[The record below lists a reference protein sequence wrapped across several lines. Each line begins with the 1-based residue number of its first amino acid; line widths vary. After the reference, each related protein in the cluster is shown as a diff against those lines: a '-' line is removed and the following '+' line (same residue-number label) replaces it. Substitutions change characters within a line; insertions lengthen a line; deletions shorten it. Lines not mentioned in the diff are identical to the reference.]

1 MSDSYRIR
9 TQVGVDKSVRVQLDQ
24 DFESL
29 EILSLKI
36 LQSDIYTRQCSDYGV
51 VVGRVTVNN
60 GLGIPN
66 ARISVFIPL
75 SDDDSNNPIISSLY
89 PYKSLNELN
98 DDGFRYNL
106 LPYEK
111 QHGGHNPTG
120 TFFNREDVLINPSF
134 IEVYD
139 KYYRYTCQT
148 NESGDYMIFGVPI
161 GTQTIHVDIDLS
173 DIGEFSLSPQD
184 LVRLGFANEN
194 QLNGTEFKSSF
205 NFADLPQIVTINRTL
220 EVEPFWGQPEICNLG
235 ITRTD
240 FDLQQELGLKIEPTA
255 IFMGSIISNVD
266 EAILKQ
272 NCNVKPK
279 LGEKCSLIAGPGQ
292 ILAIRQTI
300 FSDNLGRPILEEY
313 KLEQGGK
320 CIDENGTWLIDV
332 PMNLEYVTTNEYG
345 ERVISLD
352 PKTGVPTKAKYRF
365 KIKWDQPSS
374 FDYIVRRGN
383 FLAPNIKEW
392 GWIDPDNDPSYL
404 DTYDDTL
411 CKQPNLNDYNDS
423 NYRQVKASYAFSL
436 NWDDYAELDTFG
448 NVTSTGQLM
457 IDDAISCRDRFY
469 YMTYNKVYS
478 VSQLLTEYRSQKG
491 NRKYIGIKNITNED
505 CNGTA
510 NKFPSNDGQKEPSFL
525 YTILN
530 FLLSLLLVNLIAIV
544 FVIHILIAIVCL
556 LSYIVWF
563 IKLIVCSLYDFF
575 NWLTNL
581 EIAGFTP
588 FDGGFIGGIAFLLEQ
603 GCNALTSAYEFLDDT
618 CKGFTLNLPMYT
630 YPDCEFCDCSPA
642 EIGGEVSP
650 SDVGGGGISTFNENN
665 GNMFTFLSQI
675 NLPGS
680 YTCGNTSLNN
690 LISGFENRV
699 PSLQGGPSSYYFTSS
714 LHFSERLNLYNTKAK
729 YFNESTENP
738 GGGWNRVKVSFNVN
752 MNDPETQW
760 HLDNIVVLMINPD
773 SEMDYTTG
781 NLITFQDYKRSTDP
795 NLTGSTVVN
804 SFNNNAITGT
814 PTGFITGP
822 EGSEY
827 YQEPITVSY
836 ANPDGSG
843 NLSQLYLITGA
854 TDDAN
859 YCKFPID
866 LEYFQIIHSSSVSD
880 FIADSNPSELN
891 TLTNRFLNNYSLVT
905 QIDGSGS
912 VFSNESQ
919 TTINNS
925 CFNNFG
931 NQILVF
937 LVRGVDS
944 NSTRTTCQFDLSRI
958 YGYDVD
964 FNTTWN
970 PLYTISGQFKLN
982 IPIQGSYRCVRH
994 NDPSII
1000 ANSSSIDSYS
1010 NEFLYYNSFHFLPS
1024 PTNFLPFQTNLTTF
1038 YSKIDESNV
1047 NGAGTG
1053 VVLPNP
1059 VSPNSGLVISPSN
1072 GFTKELYILG
1082 NTSPNIYVTY
1092 PSGPTLPQFVWNWPT
1107 STRDRGYYR
1116 NEIVE
1121 GGSFINV
1128 NPGDLYPTWSLIP
1141 TVSVP
1146 TFPPSVSSNY
1156 YCEKY
1161 QSTDV
1166 VNINLGLSGR
1176 QIVMRSDRLP
1186 TSTSIED
1193 SGSSTHVLFSNNNF
1207 GIFPVPEEGFNFIVT
1222 TPGLGG
1228 IPDGATLDNQQSLTD
1243 LSNELPYFSG
1253 EGISNSPSCGAI
1265 VPLRCYGTDE
1275 NGILYVKPPGDSCY
1289 ENGIN
1294 GELIIKNGSCYSLI
1308 SVPIV
1313 SLLLDFALIYEWV
1326 KRVKT
1331 NIMACQGVFGHIF
1344 TNNWING
1351 TLFAFPFNNT
1361 TRYTTNFEQLP
1372 GQLPPNTPYSCYCK
1386 HNIFLNPDTQNFY
1399 YRSSP
1404 YKTNI
1409 GFIGRR
1415 NPVPGDDDSS
1425 SSYGGNSLDLMY
1437 PTTLI
1442 DLGPRTSYSEELS
1455 LNNDYNGYV
1464 MDRLSPT
1471 TFKDTTELLNLF
1483 ILSRTF
1489 SSGFISTIIQ
1499 TQIDPAIV
1507 FFPRK
1512 NNKIAGDYAQMDA
1525 INSQLGVQE
1534 YQDGEYGASQIYF
1547 STALFRNI
1555 FGIFYNT
1562 NLQTTDLISPKRNII
1577 NQYSNPSNYCTF
1589 DEFPI
1594 TSQEVPFY
1602 LWKIRQPVGSEILG
1616 NLLGGDSIFGSSLR
1630 NNWDTLPINGQTFH
1644 TLEYQ
1649 EVDRVNPL
1657 HRNMQPVDTS
1667 QSRFFKG
1674 FISNSVGSDPVTLAP
1689 SYSAQP
1695 PTAGGPSDRKILQ
1708 GAPYYFYF
1716 GLKPGATAYDRF
1728 QIKWIKTEIIE

>member
-1 MSDSYRIR
+1 MSDLYRIR

-51 VVGRVTVNN
+51 IVGRVTVNN

-66 ARISVFIPL
+66 AKISVFIPL
-75 SDDDSNNPIISSLY
+75 SDNDSLNPVISTLY

-98 DDGFRYNL
+98 EDGFRYNL
-106 LPYEK
+106 LPYEQ
-111 QHGGHNPTG
+111 QHSGHNPTG
-120 TFFNREDVLINPSF
+120 TFFNR
-134 IEVYD
+134 
-139 KYYRYTCQT
+139 
-148 NESGDYMIFGVPI
+148 SGDYMIFGVPI
-161 GTQTIHVDIDLS
+161 GTQTIHLDIDLS

-184 LVRLGFANEN
+184 LIRTGFATEN
-194 QLNGTEFKSSF
+194 QVNGTEFKNSF
-205 NFADLPQIVTINRTL
+205 NLAELPQIITINRTL

-255 IFMGSIISNVD
+255 IFMGSLISNVD

-279 LGEKCSLIAGPGQ
+279 LGDKCSLITGPGE
-292 ILAIRQTI
+292 ILSIRQTI

-345 ERVISLD
+345 ERVVSLD
-352 PKTGVPTKAKYRF
+352 PNIGVPTKAKYRF
-365 KIKWDQPSS
+365 KIKWQQPST
-374 FDYIVRRGN
+374 FDSTVNRAN
-383 FLAPNIKEW
+383 FLVPNIKEW
-392 GWIDPDNDPSYL
+392 GWIDSENDPSYL
-404 DTYDDTL
+404 DTYDNTT
-411 CKQPNLNDYNDS
+411 CKQPNLNDYNDA
-423 NYRQVKASYAFSL
+423 NYRQVKSSYAFSL
-436 NWDDYAELDTFG
+436 NWDDYGELNNFG
-448 NVTSTGQLM
+448 NITSVGQMM

-478 VSQLLTEYRSQKG
+478 VSQLLSEYRSQSG
-491 NRKYIGIKNITNED
+491 NRKYIGIKNILNED
-505 CNGTA
+505 CDNTS
-510 NKFPSNDGQKEPSFL
+510 NRFPSNDGQKESTFL

-530 FLLSLLLVNLIAIV
+530 FLLSLLLPILLSIV
-544 FVIHILIAIVCL
+544 FILHILLAIVCL

-563 IKLIVCSLYDFF
+563 IKLIVCGLYGFF
-575 NWLTNL
+575 DWLTNL

-588 FDGGFIGGIAFLLEQ
+588 FDDGFISATAFLLQQ
-603 GCNALTSAYEFLDDT
+603 GCNVLTDAYVFLDDT
-618 CKGFTLNLPMYT
+618 CKGFKLNLPMYS
-630 YPDCEFCDCSPA
+630 YPDCEFCDCGPV
-642 EIGGEVSP
+642 EYGGEISP
-650 SDVGGGGISTFNENN
+650 SDVGGGGLTTFNESN

-675 NLPGS
+675 NTYGN
-680 YTCGNTSLNN
+680 YTCGSNYLNN
-690 LISGFENRV
+690 LISGFGNRV

-714 LHFSERLNLYNTKAK
+714 LNFSERLNLYNTKAK
-729 YFNESTENP
+729 YFNESSENP
-738 GGGWNRVKVSFNVN
+738 GGSWNRVKVSFNVD
-752 MNDPETQW
+752 MNDPEIQW
-760 HLDNIVVLMINPD
+760 HLDNVVVLMINPD

-781 NLITFQDYKRSTDP
+781 NLVTFQDYKLSTDP

-804 SFNNNAITGT
+804 GYNNNAITGT

-822 EGSEY
+822 VGSEY

-843 NLSQLYLITGA
+843 NLNQIYIITGA
-854 TDDAN
+854 TDDTN

-866 LEYFQIIHSSSVSD
+866 LEYFQIIHTSSVSD
-880 FIADSNPSELN
+880 FITDSNPGEQN
-891 TLTNRFLNNYSLVT
+891 TLANRFLNNYSLVT
-905 QIDGSGS
+905 QVDGSGG

-937 LVRGVDS
+937 LVRGVDP

-964 FNTTWN
+964 FSTTWN

-994 NDPSII
+994 NDPSILM
-1000 ANSSSIDSYS
+1000 NSTSIDSYS

-1024 PTNFLPFQTNLTTF
+1024 TTDFLPFQTNLTTF

-1047 NGAGTG
+1047 NGAGINA
-1053 VVLPNP
+1053 VIPNP
-1059 VSPNSGLVISPSN
+1059 ISPNSGLVVSSSN

-1082 NTSPNIYVTY
+1082 NTTPDIYVTY

-1107 STRDRGYYR
+1107 STRNRGYFR

-1121 GGSFINV
+1121 GGSFLYS
-1128 NPGDLYPTWSLIP
+1128 NPGDLYPTWSMVP

-1146 TFPPSVSSNY
+1146 TFPPTVIANF

-1161 QSTDV
+1161 QSTDI
-1166 VNINLGLSGR
+1166 VNITTGLSGR

-1186 TSTSIED
+1186 TSTSTEN
-1193 SGSSTHVLFSNNNF
+1193 SNSSTYPLFSNNNF
-1207 GIFPVPEEGFNFIVT
+1207 GVFPVPENGYNNVETFSSIGE
-1222 TPGLGG
+1222 
-1228 IPDGATLDNQQSLTD
+1228 IPDGNVFDNQQD
-1243 LSNELPYFSG
+1243 LNDLANELPYFGGSG
-1253 EGISNSPSCGAI
+1253 VANSYGCGGIA
-1265 VPLRCYGTDE
+1265 PLRCYDVGDD
-1275 NGILYVKPPGDSCY
+1275 GIVYLKPPGDPCY

-1294 GELIIKNGSCYSLI
+1294 NELIINNGSCYGLV
-1308 SVPIV
+1308 SVPIA
-1313 SLLLDFALIYEWV
+1313 SLLLDFLLIYEWTS
-1326 KRVKT
+1326 RVKL
-1331 NIMACQGVFGHIF
+1331 NIAACQGVFGHIF

-1351 TLFAFPFNNT
+1351 TLFAFPFGNI
-1361 TRYTTNFEQLP
+1361 TRYTTNFSEQLL
-1372 GQLPPNTPYSCYCK
+1372 GELPPNSPYSCFCK
-1386 HNIFLNPDTQNFY
+1386 HNIFLNPDTLSFY

-1404 YKTNI
+1404 YKTSV
-1409 GFIGRR
+1409 GFIGRK
-1415 NPVPGDDDSS
+1415 NPVPLISQ
-1425 SSYGGNSLDLMY
+1425 SYGGNDLDLMY
-1437 PTTLI
+1437 PTTLV
-1442 DLGPRTSYSEELS
+1442 DLGPRTSYSQELS
-1455 LNNDYNGYV
+1455 LNNDYNGYI

-1471 TFKDTTELLNLF
+1471 SFNNISELLNLF
-1483 ILSRTF
+1483 FLARVLSSDIIT
-1489 SSGFISTIIQ
+1489 TIIFA
-1499 TQIDPAIV
+1499 TFDPILL
-1507 FFPRK
+1507 FFPRP
-1512 NNKIAGDYAQMDA
+1512 NAKIAGDYAQMDA
-1525 INSQLGVQE
+1525 INSQLGTQE
-1534 YQDGEYGASQIYF
+1534 YQDGEYGVSQVFF
-1547 STALFRNI
+1547 STGGFGI
-1555 FGIFYNT
+1555 FGIFYNS
-1562 NLQTTDLISPKRNII
+1562 NLQTTDWISPKRTII

-1594 TSQEVPFY
+1594 DTQQVPFY
-1602 LWKIRQPVGSEILG
+1602 LWDIKPTLFAS
-1616 NLLGGDSIFGSSLR
+1616 NDSIFGSTQNDWFTS
-1630 NNWDTLPINGQTFH
+1630 PINGQTFH
-1644 TLEYQ
+1644 TLKYQ

-1657 HRNMQPVDTS
+1657 HRNMQPVNTS

-1674 FISNSVGSDPVTLAP
+1674 FISNIIGYDPVTLAP
-1689 SYSAQP
+1689 IYSPQP
-1695 PTAGGPSDRKILQ
+1695 PTAGGPFDRKVLQ

-1716 GLKPGATAYDRF
+1716 GLKPGTTAYDRF
-1728 QIKWIKTEIIE
+1728 QTKWIKTEIIE